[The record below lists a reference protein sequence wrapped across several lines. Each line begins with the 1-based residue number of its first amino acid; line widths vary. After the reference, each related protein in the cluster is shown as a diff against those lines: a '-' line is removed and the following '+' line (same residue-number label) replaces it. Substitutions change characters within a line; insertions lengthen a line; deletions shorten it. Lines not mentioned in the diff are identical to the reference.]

1 VPWHRSGR
9 VARDAFALARAADGV
24 GVVTGPARRVL
35 FVAVFLL
42 PFLAASALLAAVA
55 GRRRVCGGCA
65 VASSIV
71 GIAGATVVLRL
82 HGTPPPGPWVAWL
95 LALLALASGSRLIF
109 WREAT

>member
-55 GRRRVCGGCA
+55 G
-65 VASSIV
+65 
-71 GIAGATVVLRL
+71 IAGATVVLRL